1 MRKPPPEQPELL
13 VLGNLLGLGE
23 SQLQLLPFAT
33 TINNHPSKRGE
44 NDYKGGVVCLRFKS
58 RGRANSAWIVV
69 SYRS

>member
-33 TINNHPSKRGE
+33 TNNNHPSKRGE
-44 NDYKGGVVCLRFKS
+44 DDY
-58 RGRANSAWIVV
+58 
-69 SYRS
+69 